1 MAALALDEDKGN
13 YNFYEIFD
21 PETGKPEGGNQAGRA
36 VWHSRRH
43 QTWSATGYMTM
54 VCQGI
59 CGLRPNPDGIEIRP
73 YLPRGINRLS
83 IKGLKIREDDTRH
96 RLAGTR
102 LPNRRF
108 PGRRPEIRESFH
120 RGGRDRTATHRDPV
134 GSASI
139 PVIAPTLHA
148 SARKAVRRILPH
160 RFFFPEGKERSYGRS
175 ILKYPA
181 AFPFPVRITCSCRHV
196 LRRSFAPGFRNH
208 RVRRVR
214 NCALLCDNYIR

>member
-1 MAALALDEDKGN
+1 MALPPPPDLVGDRIHDYGL
-13 YNFYEIFD
+13 
-21 PETGKPEGGNQAGRA
+21 
-36 VWHSRRH
+36 S
-43 QTWSATGYMTM
+43 GY
-54 VCQGI
+54 
-59 CGLRPNPDGIEIRP
+59 LRPSSKSGRHRDTA
-73 YLPRGINRLS
+73 LS
-83 IKGLKIREDDTRH
+83 AERNQSAVYQRTKIREDDTRH

-120 RGGRDRTATHRDPV
+120 RRTRQDGDTSRSGWIGLDSRDRAN
-134 GSASI
+134 
-139 PVIAPTLHA
+139 PT
-148 SARKAVRRILPH
+148 RVCPKAVRRIL
-160 RFFFPEGKERSYGRS
+160 RTAFSLPEGKERSYGRS